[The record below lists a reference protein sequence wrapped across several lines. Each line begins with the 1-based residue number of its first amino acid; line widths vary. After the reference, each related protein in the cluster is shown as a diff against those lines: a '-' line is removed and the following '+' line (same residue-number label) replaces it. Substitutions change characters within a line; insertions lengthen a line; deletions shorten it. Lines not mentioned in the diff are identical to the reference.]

1 MASREEDVL
10 ASHQEIRCN
19 VIDADI
25 KELEFAVV
33 DCNIPSKEELM
44 AATINEPL
52 EWDAIESYSK
62 FANQS
67 EESFKE
73 QKLAITT
80 CIDAMDDYRDS
91 LCQGTCTKNVGI
103 RGLPGGEKT

>member
-1 MASREEDVL
+1 MPPVQLCTLMASQEEDVL
-10 ASHQEIRCN
+10 ASHQEIRYN
-19 VIDADI
+19 VIDAGL

-52 EWDAIESYSK
+52 EWDAIEYYSK

-67 EESFKE
+67 KE
-73 QKLAITT
+73 YFIKSK
-80 CIDAMDDYRDS
+80 D
-91 LCQGTCTKNVGI
+91 
-103 RGLPGGEKT
+103 E